1 MALGAGPR
9 SVQGLVLKEGVVL
22 AAIGTAA
29 GLAASLP
36 AGRYLKA
43 LLYEIHATDLGTY
56 AAVVGAIGVA
66 AIVAALVPA
75 RRAASLDPTV
85 ALRHS

>member
-1 MALGAGPR
+1 
-9 SVQGLVLKEGVVL
+9 VQGLVLKEGVVL

-43 LLYEIHATDLGTY
+43 LLYDIHATDLGTY
-56 AAVVGAIGVA
+56 AAVVCAIAVA

-75 RRAASLDPTV
+75 RRAASLDPTA